1 MRMRTIGLTL
11 LLMSLW
17 TTAAAQEAQTPK
29 REVESSISR
38 DEMPPPALAVL
49 EEVAAVVE
57 KADYYRET
65 DGEVVSFEAKLQAR
79 GYLWSVEFFEAGGL
93 MNVEQ
98 LIPFD
103 EIPMPTRRHIEGEL
117 DSLFAR
123 YTLTRIQRQYT
134 PEDEDDGEDLLEDL
148 LERDEEDD
156 DEEEDVDA
164 IVRYELEVNG
174 RDGDVLG
181 AFELTFDA
189 DGRLVQ
195 QRRIVRR
202 PVDNLLY

>member
-1 MRMRTIGLTL
+1 MTARRVIVNL
-11 LLMSLW
+11 LLLATLSA
-17 TTAAAQEAQTPK
+17 TAAAQEAEMPK
-29 REVESSISR
+29 REVERSVDA
-38 DEMPPPALAVL
+38 DELPGAALAVL

-57 KADYYRET
+57 AADYYRET

-79 GYLWSVEFFEAGGL
+79 GYLWSVEFFESGRL

-103 EIPMPTRRHIEGEL
+103 EIPGPVRTRIERGL

-123 YTLTRIQRQYT
+123 HTLTRIQRQYT
-134 PEDEDDGEDLLEDL
+134 PEDEDDDEDLLEDL
-148 LERDEEDD
+148 LEREGDD
-156 DEEEDVDA
+156 DEEDLDA
-164 IVRYELEVNG
+164 LVRYELEANA

-195 QRRIVRR
+195 QRRIIRR
-202 PVDNLLY
+202 PLDNLLY